1 MRSIKNAASGYIE
14 YVVKRLREEMQPGK
28 SAAILNDVLSP
39 DTLVV
44 PCPKSAPLLPGGLWP
59 AQIICNELVKQGLA
73 TRSAPILIRARAVQK
88 SSTAGPGKRPKPLE
102 HIESMAVE
110 KQLPFAPSKVVVV
123 DDVVTRGATF
133 IAAASHL
140 KHCFPDAVVQ
150 SFALIRTMSGVDV
163 AKIADPVI
171 GMITMIGQETHRE
184 P

>member
-14 YVVKRLREEMQPGK
+14 YVVKRLCEELQPGK
-28 SAAILNDVLSP
+28 SAIILNNILGP

-44 PCPKSAPLLPGGLWP
+44 PCPRSTPLVRGGLWP

-73 TRSAPILIRARAVQK
+73 ARSAPLLVRAKAVQK
-88 SSTAGPGKRPKPLE
+88 SSIAGPGKRPKPLD
-102 HIESMAVE
+102 HIESIVVE
-110 KQLPFAPSKVVVV
+110 KQLPFVPSKVVVV

-133 IAAASHL
+133 IAAVSHL

-150 SFALIRTMSGVDV
+150 AFALIRTMSNVEV
-163 AKIADPVI
+163 EKIIAPVI
-171 GMITMIGQETHRE
+171 GMISMHGQETYRD